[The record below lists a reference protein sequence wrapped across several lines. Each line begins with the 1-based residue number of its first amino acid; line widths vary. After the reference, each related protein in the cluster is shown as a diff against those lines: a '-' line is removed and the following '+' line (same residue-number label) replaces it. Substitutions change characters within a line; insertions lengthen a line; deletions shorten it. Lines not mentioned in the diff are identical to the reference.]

1 MDNKKYSLW
10 LKLKNTNT
18 VLIALINAILLIV
31 VDNYNPTSYF
41 TQQRWMIAAAVIGA
55 IGVVTILWIMY
66 VTNFWKLVKLRN
78 INAIDLIL
86 TSIVITSLGYIIY
99 LFYKF

>member
-41 TQQRWMIAAAVIGA
+41 TQQRWMQR
-55 IGVVTILWIMY
+55 LL
-66 VTNFWKLVKLRN
+66 LVL
-78 INAIDLIL
+78 L
-86 TSIVITSLGYIIY
+86 VW
-99 LFYKF
+99 